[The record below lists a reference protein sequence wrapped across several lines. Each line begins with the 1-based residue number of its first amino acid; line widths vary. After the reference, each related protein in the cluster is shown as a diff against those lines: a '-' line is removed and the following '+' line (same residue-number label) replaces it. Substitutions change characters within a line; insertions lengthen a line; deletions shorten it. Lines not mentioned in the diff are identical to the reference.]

1 MTAFLQDLRYAL
13 RQLRKSPG
21 FAALAVVTLGLGI
34 GANTAMF
41 TVVESVLLRPLPYTN
56 ASRLAFIG
64 PADQEGFG
72 ATSWVTYED
81 VHNQAQKLENVALF
95 SSDVGVVQG
104 KDGSQSVVTP
114 GLTPN
119 IFKLLGV
126 SPLLGR
132 TFTEDEGKPG
142 GPPVALLSEGLWRDA
157 FNADP
162 EITGKTIRVNGKG
175 RVVVGVMPLSFRFP
189 ESLGDDLHKGL
200 WLPIQPTTEMQKD
213 RGSHFFRIIAGLKSG
228 VTMQQAQAEL
238 NAIAKHIQQIDP
250 EKGKDIAFRI
260 ASYHDT
266 ITGPVRPVFLAI
278 VIAVGLVLLIACGN
292 VTNLLIARC
301 LGRQQEFAV
310 RSALGAG
317 QGRLVRQ
324 LFVEGGLLS
333 LFGCLVGFVLAWI
346 AIAAVHKLP
355 QDAIP
360 GGEEIAVHWTVVL
373 ALAAIAILTTILSS
387 LLPALFVARTD
398 PQPALQAASRGVG
411 TRSFGARISG
421 WLVAGEVA
429 LSALLLIAT
438 GLLFHTLWNLEH
450 AKLGFDV
457 TRVTSFSAM
466 PADAAGFANMSVA
479 QKGSAEETSVAT
491 LFYQPTLERLRH
503 VPGVQEAAIISAPP
517 LADIDINT
525 SFEVVG
531 RPKDPNNPLE
541 TRVSSVS
548 DGYEKVMGTP
558 VVRGRMISSSDGPGA
573 PFVAVIN
580 ETLARKYFAGKD
592 PIGQQI
598 ELGGKDTGA
607 VKPYTIV
614 GALGDQVGSGG
625 VSLPTRPLLLL
636 PYEQVPSSS
645 IYYQLLIKTIVF
657 FVVKTHGNIAVAP
670 AMHDV
675 FRQTAPDFALD
686 NFQTMQEALDQS
698 NFNQRLGLY
707 LIGAFASLAVLMVI
721 AGLYG
726 VLAQLV
732 SYRRR
737 EIGVRLAL
745 GATRQRILAMFL
757 RQGTM
762 LVVAGLVLGTAVAL
776 WASRLVKSFLYQVK
790 TLDGM
795 TYLGVVLLL
804 LIVGI
809 AAALIPARRAASVEP
824 VEALRDE

>member
-41 TVVESVLLRPLPYTN
+41 TVVESVLLRPMPYAN

-64 PADQEGFG
+64 PADQEGLG
-72 ATSWVTYED
+72 STSWVTYED
-81 VHNQAQKLENVALF
+81 VRNQAQKLENVVLF

-119 IFKLLGV
+119 AFKLLGV

-142 GPPVALLSEGLWRDA
+142 GPPVVLLSEGLWRDA

-162 EITGKTIRVNGKG
+162 EITGKTIRVNGKP
-175 RVVVGVMPLSFRFP
+175 RVVVGVMPSRFRFP
-189 ESLGDDLHKGL
+189 EGMGDDLHKGL
-200 WLPIQPTTEMQKD
+200 WLPIQPTTEMQND
-213 RGSHFFRIIAGLKSG
+213 RGSHFFFIIAGLKSG

-317 QGRLVRQ
+317 QGRLARQ

-355 QDAIP
+355 QDTIP

-373 ALAAIAILTTILSS
+373 ALAAIATLTTILSS
-387 LLPALFVARTD
+387 LLPALFVVRTD
-398 PQPALQAASRGVG
+398 PQPALQAASRGLG
-411 TRSFGARISG
+411 TRSFGARVSG

-450 AKLGFDV
+450 AKLGFDM
-457 TRVTSFSAM
+457 TRVTSFTAM
-466 PADAAGFANMSVA
+466 PADAAGFANMAVTQQGNA
-479 QKGSAEETSVAT
+479 VETSVAT

-503 VPGVQEAAIISAPP
+503 VPGVQEAALISAPP
-517 LADIDINT
+517 LADINMNT

-541 TRVSSVS
+541 TRISSVS
-548 DGYEKVMGTP
+548 DGYDKVMGTP
-558 VVRGRMISSSDGPGA
+558 VMRGRMINNSDGPTA

-580 ETLARKYFAGKD
+580 ETLARKYFAGQD

-598 ELGGKDTGA
+598 DLGKEAGA

-614 GALGDQVGSGG
+614 GVQGDQVGSR
-625 VSLPTRPLLLL
+625 VAQPTRPLLLI

-645 IYYQLLIKTIVF
+645 LYYQVLIKTVVF
-657 FVVKTHGNIAVAP
+657 FVVKTRGNIAVAP

-698 NFNQRLGLY
+698 NFYQRLGLY
-707 LIGAFASLAVLMVI
+707 LIGAFAGLAVLMVI

-732 SYRRR
+732 GYRRR

-776 WASRLVKSFLYQVK
+776 WASRLVKSFLYEVK